1 MNRKDYRN
9 AARAMYLRPMRKT
22 AQRPHPA
29 GIAATIDF
37 LLSAKRDAA
46 AAEESLGRGRT
57 IPCRGHQYR
66 RSTPLIHPP
75 SLNSKPAVFWKRREK
90 REERRVFID
99 RCSILI
105 MFWNRITGPSNAG
118 CVQASIFAPFW
129 VLGNSGSICRAG
141 AGNRSAFLGAKARF
155 SLIYLTLETISVPP
169 WCSNT
174 RRNSRQARHCDILE
188 VWAGPV

>member
-1 MNRKDYRN
+1 VGVSFYSPEIPTKMKGLPPAMNRKDYRN

-90 REERRVFID
+90 SIHRPVQCLNNVLEQDHRAIKRRM
-99 RCSILI
+99 R
-105 MFWNRITGPSNAG
+105 
-118 CVQASIFAPFW
+118 ASQHF
-129 VLGNSGSICRAG
+129 
-141 AGNRSAFLGAKARF
+141 RSFLGVG
-155 SLIYLTLETISVPP
+155 E
-169 WCSNT
+169 
-174 RRNSRQARHCDILE
+174 
-188 VWAGPV
+188 